1 MRAANSYLVAL
12 EDINIRFQLKTIK
25 LLHAKWLID
34 LYNEVTSPH
43 LKDVITGGREK
54 SGIWDAVKLG
64 SRGLPSIDCFKE
76 IEPMDS
82 DYILQIDIDPVPKD
96 NEYDFT
102 TEKEYVTHILW
113 TLNGKKLMII
123 RPLTFLM
130 NRDFF

>member
-102 TEKEYVTHILW
+102 TEKKICDTHTMDSEWEEADDHKAFDI
-113 TLNGKKLMII
+113 
-123 RPLTFLM
+123 F
-130 NRDFF
+130 DE

>member
-12 EDINIRFQLKTIK
+12 EDINIGFQLKTIK
-25 LLHAKWLID
+25 PLHAKWLID
-34 LYNEVTSPH
+34 LCNEVTSPH
-43 LKDVITGGREK
+43 VKDVITGGWEK
-54 SGIWDAVKLG
+54 SSIWDAVKLG

-82 DYILQIDIDPVPKD
+82 DYSVQIDIDPVAKD
-96 NEYDFT
+96 NEYVFT
-102 TEKEYVTHILW
+102 TEKKYVTHILW

>member
-102 TEKEYVTHILW
+102 TEKKYVTHILW